1 MATTSINRK
10 NDIRNKNKY
19 IENVYG
25 NERTSDT
32 PNPPST
38 WTANKVIIASVQSKN
53 MFYMNEYDEK
63 DKERQ
68 RERDGRRAEKRGQTI
83 MNVSK
88 LFVII
93 WAENFVFVVY
103 SCYISQK
110 KKHLHLCHFS
120 TFNVTVYLWV
130 CVSLTVCHL
139 HLLYYLHS
147 HIYLLDH
154 HLSNCKARI
163 FGFYLD

>member
-110 KKHLHLCHFS
+110 KKTSAFMPF
-120 TFNVTVYLWV
+120 FN
-130 CVSLTVCHL
+130 
-139 HLLYYLHS
+139 
-147 HIYLLDH
+147 I
-154 HLSNCKARI
+154 
-163 FGFYLD
+163 